1 MSDDSIIGMREMLA
15 IFEVTDSFGIDRE
28 SISVSLEKEDPGSV
42 NLLQNGELEIVVP
55 VSIPIESWVDQ
66 LLHEMNK
73 MGFSSENSIS

>member
-1 MSDDSIIGMREMLA
+1 MLA

-55 VSIPIESWVDQ
+55 VSIPIESWVDH
-66 LLHEMNK
+66 LLHEMNN